1 MKKISDSE
9 LLNHVIQWI
18 GDKVIIQE
26 SFRMQHELDFEFVAM
41 GHGWVE
47 FDLNMW
53 DGSTLRMAAW
63 VDRDATELTITNRSP
78 SCSFSGNHAQNP
90 NFFGS
95 TRIARSELT
104 FLDVIQLT

>member
-9 LLNHVIQWI
+9 LLNHVIEWI

-26 SFRMQHELDFEFVAM
+26 SFRMQHELDFEFIAM

-78 SCSFSGNHAQNP
+78 SCSFSGNHGSP
-90 NFFGS
+90 NE
-95 TRIARSELT
+95 TELT
-104 FLDVIQLT
+104 FLDVIKLT